1 MLESQLTTLHVVSL
15 ALDYLCEEASPQ
27 QQERITA
34 ALLAHSAIDVTDV
47 HNNDARITRQQELTV
62 CANGLS
68 HHPDLGL
75 QLGQRMHISAYGLLG
90 YAAISSAT
98 LGDAL
103 QLMFAYPSLLGTY
116 FHLQLRIDGDLA
128 WICASHYRQREDLRR
143 FNIEMCL
150 ASLRQT
156 CSDLVGQPLPV
167 RRAEFSQPETS
178 YADSYHASFGPH
190 IRYDSDQD
198 AFAIDTLALKMR
210 LPLANPVTH
219 NEMLVRCRKLNAE
232 FNTRQRWLARVRE
245 LLGTQLSAPPRLEAL
260 AEQMH
265 CSARTL
271 RRHLYEMGT
280 NYQELLDDLRFER
293 AKQLLAEKRHAIY
306 QIAEE
311 LGFSESAS
319 FRHAFQ
325 RWSGVPPSQFRH

>member
-27 QQERITA
+27 QQEQITA

-167 RRAEFSQPETS
+167 RRAEFSQRETS

>member
-1 MLESQLTTLHVVSL
+1 MTQLDLNTLSPRIRAHKESLIHIVQPPVCTERARHYTEAYQAHL
-15 ALDYLCEEASPQ
+15 A
-27 QQERITA
+27 R
-34 ALLAHSAIDVTDV
+34 
-47 HNNDARITRQQELTV
+47 
-62 CANGLS
+62 
-68 HHPDLGL
+68 
-75 QLGQRMHISAYGLLG
+75 
-90 YAAISSAT
+90 
-98 LGDAL
+98 
-103 QLMFAYPSLLGTY
+103 
-116 FHLQLRIDGDLA
+116 
-128 WICASHYRQREDLRR
+128 
-143 FNIEMCL
+143 
-150 ASLRQT
+150 
-156 CSDLVGQPLPV
+156 PLPV
-167 RRAEFSQPETS
+167 RRAEFSQSETAYSGS
-178 YADSYHASFGPH
+178 YRTSFGPH
-190 IRYDSDQD
+190 IRYDGEQD
-198 AFAIDTLALKMR
+198 AFAIDTRALATR

-232 FNTRQRWLARVRE
+232 FNTRQRWLERVRE

-260 AEQMH
+260 ADQMH

-280 NYQELLDDLRFER
+280 NYQELLDELRFER

>member
-15 ALDYLCEEASPQ
+15 ALEYLCQEASPP
-27 QQERITA
+27 QQERSSA
-34 ALLAHSAIDVTDV
+34 ALLAHSGIEAADV
-47 HNNDARITRQQELTV
+47 HNNDARITRHQELTV

-68 HHPDLGL
+68 RCPDLGL
-75 QLGQRMHISAYGLLG
+75 RLGQRMHISAYGLLG

-98 LGDAL
+98 QGEAL

-116 FHLQLRIDGDLA
+116 FHLQLRIEGDLA
-128 WICASHYRQREDLRR
+128 WICASDYRQREDLRR

-156 CSDLVGQPLPV
+156 CSDLVGHPLPV
-167 RRAEFSQPETS
+167 RRAEFSQSETAYSGS
-178 YADSYHASFGPH
+178 YRTSFGPH
-190 IRYDSDQD
+190 IRYDGEQD
-198 AFAIDTLALKMR
+198 AFAIDTRALATR

-232 FNTRQRWLARVRE
+232 FNTRQRWLERVRE

-260 AEQMH
+260 ADQMH

-280 NYQELLDDLRFER
+280 NYQELLDELRFER

>member
-15 ALDYLCEEASPQ
+15 ALDYLCRDVSPE
-27 QQERITA
+27 QQEWLTTE
-34 ALLAHSAIDVTDV
+34 LLAHSGIEVADI

-62 CANGLS
+62 CANGLAHCS
-68 HHPDLGL
+68 DLGL
-75 QLGQRMHISAYGLLG
+75 VLGQRMHISAYGLLG

-103 QLMFAYPSLLGTY
+103 QLMFTYPSLLGTY

-128 WICASHYRQREDLRR
+128 WICASHYRQRDDLRR

-150 ASLRQT
+150 ASLRQI
-156 CSDLVGQPLPV
+156 CSDLVGHPLPV
-167 RRAEFSQPETS
+167 RAAEFSQPDTS
-178 YADSYHASFGPH
+178 YSESYRHSFGPH
-190 IRYDSDQD
+190 IRFNGEQD
-198 AFAIDTLALKMR
+198 AFAIDTRALIER

-232 FNTRQRWLARVRE
+232 FNTRQRWLDKVRD
-245 LLGTQLSAPPRLEAL
+245 LLGAQLCAPPRLEVL
-260 AEQMH
+260 AGQMH

-271 RRHLYEMGT
+271 RRHLKEMGT

-293 AKQLLAEKRHAIY
+293 AKLLLAEKRHAIY

-325 RWSGVPPSQFRH
+325 RWSGVAPSQFRY

>member
-27 QQERITA
+27 QQERITT

-98 LGDAL
+98 LGNAL

-198 AFAIDTLALKMR
+198 AFAIDTRALMMR